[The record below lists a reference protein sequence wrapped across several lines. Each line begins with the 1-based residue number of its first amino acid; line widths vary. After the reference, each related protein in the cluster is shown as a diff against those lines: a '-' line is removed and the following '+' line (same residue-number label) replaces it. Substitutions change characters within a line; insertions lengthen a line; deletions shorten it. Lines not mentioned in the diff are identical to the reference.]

1 MLILD
6 TKGTAAALPWLP
18 LVEALREGF
27 ISGCAAPTRHH
38 HEFTIPDEAAGTL
51 LLMPA
56 WMEGEYLGVKQV
68 LVIPENAKRG
78 LSAVCA
84 SYQLSSAKTG
94 ELLAI
99 IDGGVLT
106 NRRTAAASALASR
119 YLSRQDSEHL
129 LMVGTGGLAP
139 NLIEAHCAVRP
150 ISKVSIWGRTV
161 ESSEKLAQQI
171 RLDDLCVNVVTDL
184 QQAAGEADIISCA
197 TLSETPLILGEWI
210 KPGTHVDLVG
220 AFKPSMRESDD
231 DLILRASVF
240 VDTTESALEEA
251 GDIIQAIR
259 SGAITADDIQSDL
272 FGLARGEHQGRC
284 SDEEITV
291 FKSVGT
297 ALEDLAAAVLAYSL
311 HTSK

>member
-1 MLILD
+1 MLILNA
-6 TKGTAAALPWLP
+6 TETAVVLPWLE
-18 LVEALREGF
+18 LVDALRKGF
-27 ISGCAAPTRHH
+27 ISGCAAPARHH
-38 HEFTIPDEAAGTL
+38 HEFSIPNETAGTL

-56 WMEGEYLGVKQV
+56 WQEGEYLGVKQV

-84 SYQLSSAKTG
+84 SYQLSSATTG

-106 NRRTAAASALASR
+106 NRRTSAASALAST
-119 YLSRQDSEHL
+119 YLSREDSEHL
-129 LMVGTGGLAP
+129 LMIGTGGLAP

-150 ISKVSIWGRTV
+150 ISKVSIWGRNV
-161 ESSEKLAQQI
+161 KSSEKLVQQ
-171 RLDDLCVNVVTDL
+171 LQSNGLCINVVTDL
-184 QQAAGEADIISCA
+184 QEAVGHADIVSCA
-197 TLSETPLILGEWI
+197 TLSEQPLVCGDWI

-220 AFKPSMRESDD
+220 AFKSSMRESDD
-231 DLILRASVF
+231 SLMRRASIF
-240 VDTTESALEEA
+240 ADTIEGALEEA

-259 SGAITADDIQSDL
+259 SGAVSVGDIQSDL
-272 FGLARGEHQGRC
+272 FGLAGGKHQGRS
-284 SDEEITV
+284 SDQEITV

-311 HTSK
+311 HTSR